1 MRAAV
6 LILALGISACNSRT
20 PTAATPQP
28 GPTVSSWPQLG
39 GSYTLTLTP
48 CELLPGTPAGQ
59 PDGNRIVSDVPT
71 GPYRSMWTF
80 TQQENVVTGRYIA
93 SSPPA
98 VSSGT
103 VTARVDLSGRVIVE
117 SLRYSWSSSHVGTLQ
132 FSASGDGA
140 ADKTQ
145 ISGTVSGEES
155 WTTPFGLSRYTCSGT
170 RMPFRFTRASTPP
183 G

>member
-1 MRAAV
+1 MSITSALRGVALLSV
-6 LILALGISACNSRT
+6 LCGACSNEHRPLAPSPL
-20 PTAATPQP
+20 
-28 GPTVSSWPQLG
+28 SSLPQLS
-39 GSYTLTLTP
+39 GSYALTLAP
-48 CELLPGTPAGQ
+48 CELRPDPPPGQ
-59 PDGNRIVSDVPT
+59 PDGNRVVLDVPT

-80 TQQENVVTGRYIA
+80 TQQDNVVTGRYSA
-93 SSPPA
+93 SAPPA

-103 VTARVDLSGRVIVE
+103 LTAKVDVSGRVVLD

-155 WTTPFGLSRYTCSGT
+155 WTTPFGFSRYTCNGT
-170 RMPFRFTRASTPP
+170 SMAFRFMRRD
-183 G
+183 